1 MIRINLAILFY
12 FIVLLRCM
20 AQTFTLDT
28 SAMTMYEKRKLTFDQ
43 ANIVS
48 SYYSQDGN
56 HSAITGGIGT
66 EKLTDV
72 ANTFDIKF
80 HSANG
85 KGIKSNFGFEIGV
98 DTYTS
103 ASSDKIDYK
112 TSSASSQDVRVYP
125 SFNYSREN
133 EITKSRMG
141 GHLSFS
147 NEFDYTSIGGGINYS
162 KSFNNEN
169 TDVNFKLNGFY
180 DIYRLIYAQEFRRA
194 GGGGHDDEGIEGTA
208 PRKSVDASISL
219 SQVMT
224 PKLQASLILD
234 AAYQNG
240 FLSTPFHRVYLNDGS
255 LVKEVLPDTRYK
267 LPIGLRMNWMITD
280 KIVSRNFYRFF
291 KDSWGMKSH
300 TIQTELPIRFSSAL
314 VVGPYARYYKQS
326 GNKYF
331 GAFETLKSG
340 SPYVSSDYDLSDFSS
355 SLIGISGKYNT
366 FKQGKYVALS
376 SIELRAGIYK
386 RSDGLKS
393 WIVTVGLGFDG
404 KKN

>member
-12 FIVLLRCM
+12 FFVLLRTM
-20 AQTFTLDT
+20 AQTFILDT

-56 HSAITGGIGT
+56 HSAITGGVGT
-66 EKLTDV
+66 EKLMDI
-72 ANTFDIKF
+72 ANTFEIKF

-85 KGIKSNFGFEIGV
+85 KGIKSNYGFEIGV
-98 DTYTS
+98 DSYTS
-103 ASSDKIDYK
+103 ASSDKIDFK

-133 EITKSRMG
+133 EITKSRTG

-162 KSFNNEN
+162 KSLNNEN
-169 TDVNFKLNGFY
+169 TDINLKLNGFY
-180 DIYRLIYAQEFRRA
+180 DIYRLIYAQELRRS
-194 GGGGHDDEGIEGTA
+194 GSGGHRSSGIEGTA
-208 PRKSVDASISL
+208 PRKSVDASISI
-219 SQVMT
+219 SQVMNSRMQ
-224 PKLQASLILD
+224 LSLILD
-234 AAYQNG
+234 VAYQNG

-255 LVKEVLPDTRYK
+255 LVKEALPDNRFK
-267 LPIGLRMNWMITD
+267 LPLGLRFNWMVTD
-280 KIVSRNFYRFF
+280 KVVSRNFYRFF
-291 KDSWGMKSH
+291 KDSWGMQSH

-314 VVGPYARYYKQS
+314 VLGPYARYYKQS

-331 GAFETLKSG
+331 GAYETLKSG
-340 SPYVSSDYDLSDFSS
+340 TPYVSSDYDLSDFTSTMV
-355 SLIGISGKYNT
+355 GISGKYNT
-366 FKQGKYVALS
+366 FYQGKYVALS
-376 SIELRAGIYK
+376 SIELRAGVYK
-386 RSDGLKS
+386 RSDGLRS

-404 KKN
+404 KKS